1 MLCSK
6 RKEKYYRPQ
15 IFYFFISSPF
25 KSGLQKNYK
34 LTQRHNIHLYI
45 LSPIC
50 MQGKYEQASNYY
62 KRAYELAHQRVEATA
77 TPTATSIPSTLST
90 TALAAEHD
98 AQFSS
103 CEYAISLAH
112 GLLTG
117 ESEQV
122 I

>member
-1 MLCSK
+1 
-6 RKEKYYRPQ
+6 
-15 IFYFFISSPF
+15 
-25 KSGLQKNYK
+25 
-34 LTQRHNIHLYI
+34 
-45 LSPIC
+45 

-62 KRAYELAHQRVEATA
+62 KRAYELAHQRVEA
-77 TPTATSIPSTLST
+77 TATSIPSTLST

-117 ESEQV
+117 EAEQV
-122 I
+122 IWTISVELF